1 MATTI
6 HQLIICHT
14 CHHRIKDEVYTEW
27 ENSIY
32 CDTCFEL
39 YKEMV
44 SPITIK
50 ESSDNKANSE
60 IY

>member
-1 MATTI
+1 MKTTV
-6 HQLIICHT
+6 HNLIICHT

-32 CDTCFEL
+32 CDSCFEL

-44 SPITIK
+44 SPIAI
-50 ESSDNKANSE
+50 EEVSEDNHAETKT
-60 IY
+60 

>member
-1 MATTI
+1 MKTTV
-6 HQLIICHT
+6 HNLIICHT
-14 CHHRIKDEVYTEW
+14 CHHRVKDEVYIEW

-32 CDTCFEL
+32 CDSCFEL

-50 ESSDNKANSE
+50 ESSDR
-60 IY
+60 